1 MRGSGTLWRAL
12 EGARRRNLD
21 AAGETSPTPGSP
33 GATRRALLKGI
44 VAAGLLPALPRP
56 AHAFRG
62 GGVAIIGGG
71 MAGLSALH
79 RLRKEGVDA
88 RIYEARGRTGGRM
101 FTHRPAQGP
110 AFEVGGQLVNTD
122 HTDMHELAK
131 AFGIGLIDRKTDPHR
146 TLILAGDREIAE
158 DALAEALRPIA
169 DQIDRDSK
177 RMDASPRI
185 FAELDRL
192 SIHGYLDRHAALIRD
207 TWLRDLLEATSRTEY
222 GVEPDKA
229 SAVTLIWNLPTVDGT
244 RIEVLGESD
253 ERFVIEGGSEALAQA
268 IADKHRDRIEMGKR
282 LLRIASA
289 RGGMRLDFL
298 DGSHAEAETVIVAVP
313 APLTRQIDFAVPLP
327 APWRAYIAEMALGRC
342 EKVQAA
348 TQDMPWTKP
357 MGVGGELWQTDA
369 AAGYALGWD
378 GSVHLPDRVDH
389 AWTWFLGGNEVD
401 APEPAA
407 ALAAAFAS
415 SAEKAIPGIGAACS
429 AGPFRRTAWHRDPLT
444 LGAYSTFAPGQLTRF
459 GRLMWLEDEH
469 GGATQVAGAG
479 SILFA
484 GEHLSDAYP
493 GYMNGAAQTG
503 RLAAEAVTGKQAMRR
518 AA

>member
-1 MRGSGTLWRAL
+1 MRTNGGLLRAL
-12 EGARRRNLD
+12 EAARRRNLD
-21 AAGETSPTPGSP
+21 AAGEMPPVSGSP
-33 GATRRALLKGI
+33 GTTRRALLKGI
-44 VAAGLLPALPRP
+44 AAAALAPALPRP

-62 GGVAIIGGG
+62 GRVAIIGGG
-71 MAGLSALH
+71 IAGLTALH
-79 RLRKEGVDA
+79 QLREAGVDA

-101 FTHRPAQGP
+101 FTHRPATGP

-122 HTDMHELAK
+122 HADMHALAK
-131 AFGIGLIDRKTDPHR
+131 AFGIGLVDRKADPHR

-158 DALAEALRPIA
+158 DRLAEVLRPIA
-169 DQIDRDSK
+169 EQIDRDSK
-177 RMDASPRI
+177 RMDASPRS

-192 SIHGYLDRHAALIRD
+192 SIRAYLDRHAALIRGP
-207 TWLRDLLEATSRTEY
+207 WLRGLLEATSRTEY
-222 GVEPDKA
+222 GVEPDRA
-229 SAVTLIWNLPTVDGT
+229 SAVTLIWNLPTVEGQ
-244 RIEVLGESD
+244 RIDVLGESD
-253 ERFVIEGGSEALAQA
+253 ERFVVEGGSQALADA
-268 IADKHRDRIEMGKR
+268 IADRYRDRIETGRR
-282 LLRIASA
+282 LLRIASG

-298 DGSHAEAETVIVAVP
+298 DGGHVEAKTVIVAVP

-348 TQDMPWTKP
+348 TRDLPWRRS
-357 MGVGGELWQTDA
+357 MGVGGELWQTEA

-378 GSVHLPDRVDH
+378 GSVHMPGRIDV

-401 APEPAA
+401 APEQAPT
-407 ALAAAFAS
+407 LAAAFAA
-415 SAEKAIPGIGAACS
+415 SAEKAIPGLGAACV
-429 AGPFRRTAWHRDPLT
+429 GPFRRTAWHRDPLT

-459 GRLMWLEDEH
+459 ARLMWIEDEH
-469 GGATQVAGAG
+469 GGASQIAGAG
-479 SILFA
+479 RILFA

-503 RLAAEAVTGKQAMRR
+503 RLAAEVITGRRAMRR

>member
-1 MRGSGTLWRAL
+1 MRGSIGLWQAL
-12 EGARRRNLD
+12 EAARRNNLHD
-21 AAGETSPTPGSP
+21 AGEAAPISGSP
-33 GATRRALLKGI
+33 GATRRALLKGML
-44 VAAGLLPALPRP
+44 AAGLVPALPRP
-56 AHAFRG
+56 AQAFRG
-62 GGVAIIGGG
+62 GRVAIIGGG
-71 MAGLSALH
+71 IAGLAALH
-79 RLRKEGVDA
+79 RLREDGVDA

-122 HTDMHELAK
+122 HADMHALAK
-131 AFGIGLIDRKTDPHR
+131 TFGIGLVDRKADPHR
-146 TLILAGDREIAE
+146 TLILAGDREVPE
-158 DALAEALRPIA
+158 GELAAALRPIA
-169 DQIDRDSK
+169 EQIDRDSK
-177 RMDASPRI
+177 RMDASPRV

-192 SIHGYLDRHAALIRD
+192 SIRDYLDRHAALVRD
-207 TWLRDLLEATSRTEY
+207 PWLRSLLEATSRTEY

-229 SAVTLIWNLPTVDGT
+229 SAVTLIWNLPTVDGK

-253 ERFVIEGGSEALAQA
+253 ERFVIQGGSEALADV
-268 IADKHRDRIEMGKR
+268 IADRYRDRIETGRR
-282 LLRIASA
+282 LLRIAPA

-298 DGSHAEAETVIVAVP
+298 DGSQTQADTVIVAVP

-348 TQDMPWTKP
+348 TSTLPWVKP
-357 MGVGGELWQTDA
+357 MGVGGELWQSDA

-378 GSVHLPDRVDH
+378 GSVHLKDRVDH

-401 APEPAA
+401 APEQAP

-415 SAEKAIPGIGAACS
+415 SAERAIPGLGAACT
-429 AGPFRRTAWHRDPLT
+429 GPFRRTAWHRDPLT

-459 GRLMWLEDEH
+459 GRLLWLEDEA
-469 GGATQVAGAG
+469 GRATQIAGVG
-479 SILFA
+479 RILFA
-484 GEHLSDAYP
+484 GEHLSDAFP

-503 RLAAEAVTGKQAMRR
+503 RLAAEAITGKRAMRH